1 MRFSSGTSRWWIAAY
16 LAVTLVCTTGWL
28 VLGQRLTEQTGL
40 RRQVWL
46 ANDFQGIP
54 VINDVVRE
62 PTLDFLYDDR
72 RLPRRFFSVRWS
84 GFWYLPDD
92 TDIELRGA
100 GDDRLDVWI
109 DDVLVIRRT
118 PPADM
123 GTQVATLRLAAGV
136 HQIRVEYE
144 QHRGTY
150 NLLLHWA
157 PQGGRAGPLPQHY
170 LFAER
175 PDDND
180 IRLAER
186 TALLQ
191 HTVQIAWA
199 TFVVLALLWVTTRTW
214 ARHRIVASYVYILDN
229 PSVALT
235 TIAYGFAAWVF
246 LKNAWV
252 HEDAYIIFRSVE
264 QVFAGN
270 GPVWNPH
277 ERVQVFTSPL
287 WFGVLVLSR
296 SVSTN
301 LYLNAIAISLALW
314 LFTLSNIQRLA
325 PNSVAFAIAVL
336 LCTASTAIHDFT
348 SSGLENV
355 LAYALIT
362 YFLLQLALLP
372 RDGLHPSAT
381 VPPLTRLCLAFGLI
395 AVTRHDLIPLML
407 PPIAFLLWRH
417 RYSSSRRQW
426 WVLAA
431 AALLPLMAWT
441 LFSLVYYGFPW
452 PNTAYAKLNT
462 GVDRADLV
470 AQGLNYLHAA
480 VLHDAIT
487 PATIVVSLI
496 VICFSASTV
505 YRFVGV
511 GILLNLAYV
520 VSIGGDYMVGRFL
533 SYACL
538 AGVCLLILELP
549 NITYSRP
556 RREIHRQ
563 GQEVMALTGKGANY
577 VLVVA
582 VVATYAVAYHHTPV
596 NCWRAD
602 PAHNYTGFGLES
614 VRDGYAYM
622 ALAAYLSTGPEVS
635 IWPNDSWAQDGLRIR
650 ESLDPVHVASGIGVR
665 GYMAGTE
672 KIIVDVLAL
681 GDPFLAR
688 LPTRDPKDWRSG
700 HFRRDLPDG
709 YVELLEATRRCEEQ
723 LGVLGLQSSSRMERL
738 EVLSRIYQIGP
749 PELNELYK
757 RLATI
762 TQAEDLWSL
771 RRLKTILLFNLG
783 AYNHLAAHSTMTK
796 NRPRGG
802 SEPKAIARVQ
812 CTPAIFRHGRIS
824 RGATAP
830 AAQQGPGRSRSIPAP

>member
-1 MRFSSGTSRWWIAAY
+1 MAAY

-28 VLGQRLTEQTGL
+28 ILSQRLAEQTGL
-40 RRQVWL
+40 CRQVWL
-46 ANDFQGIP
+46 VNDFQGTP
-54 VINDVVRE
+54 VINDVARE
-62 PTLDFLYDDR
+62 PTLDFLDDDR

-92 TDIELRGA
+92 TDIGLHGA

-123 GTQVATLRLAAGV
+123 ATQVATLRLAAGV

-144 QHRGTY
+144 QHGGIY

-199 TFVVLALLWVTTRTW
+199 TFVVLALLWVTTRTS

-246 LKNAWV
+246 LKTAWV

-296 SVSTN
+296 SVSAN

-362 YFLLQLALLP
+362 YFLLQLLLLP

-381 VPPLTRLCLAFGLI
+381 LPPLTRLCLAFGLI

-407 PPIAFLLWRH
+407 PPMGFLLWRH
-417 RYSSSRRQW
+417 RQSSSRRQW
-426 WVLAA
+426 LVLAA

-470 AQGLNYLHAA
+470 AQGLNYLHTA

-496 VICFSASTV
+496 VICFSANTV

-520 VSIGGDYMVGRFL
+520 VSIGGDYMLGRFL

-549 NITYSRP
+549 NIAYSRP
-556 RREIHRQ
+556 RRESRRQ
-563 GQEVMALTGKGANY
+563 GRLVMALWLRAN

-596 NCWRAD
+596 NCRRAD
-602 PAHNYTGFGLES
+602 LAHSASGFGVVS
-614 VRDGYAYM
+614 ARDRYPEL
-622 ALAAYLSTGPEVS
+622 ALADYLSTGPEVS
-635 IWPNDSWAQDGLRIR
+635 IWPNHQWARDGLWIR
-650 ESLDPVHVASGIGVR
+650 ESLDPVHVVGSIGIN

-672 KIIVDVLAL
+672 KIIVDSLAI

-688 LPTRDPKDWRSG
+688 LPTRDPENWRSG

-709 YVELLEATRRCEEQ
+709 YVELLEATRRCEEK
-723 LGVLGLQSSSRMERL
+723 LGILGLLESSSRMERL
-738 EVLSRIYQIGP
+738 EVLSRIYPIAP

-757 RLATI
+757 RLAI
-762 TQAEDLWSL
+762 VTQAEDLWTL
-771 RRLKTILLFNLG
+771 RRLKTILLFNIG
-783 AYNHLAAHSTMTK
+783 AYG
-796 NRPRGG
+796 PR
-802 SEPKAIARVQ
+802 
-812 CTPAIFRHGRIS
+812 
-824 RGATAP
+824 
-830 AAQQGPGRSRSIPAP
+830 

>member
-1 MRFSSGTSRWWIAAY
+1 MRFSSGMRRWLVAACV
-16 LAVTLVCTTGWL
+16 AVTLLCTAGWFI
-28 VLGQRLTEQTGL
+28 LGQRLAEQTGL

-46 ANDFQGIP
+46 ANNFQSAP
-54 VINDVVRE
+54 VINDVARAV
-62 PTLDFLYDDR
+62 TLDFLYDDR
-72 RLPRRFFSVRWS
+72 RLPRRFFSARWS

-92 TDIELRGA
+92 TDIELRGE
-100 GDDRLDVWI
+100 GDDRLNVWI

-118 PPADM
+118 SPADM
-123 GTQVATLRLAAGV
+123 GTEVVTLRLPAGI

-144 QHRGTY
+144 QHGGTY

-175 PDDND
+175 PADND

-186 TALLQ
+186 TVLLQ
-191 HTVQIAWA
+191 HTVQIAWP
-199 TFVVLALLWVTTRTW
+199 TLVFLALLWITTRTS
-214 ARHRIVASYVYILDN
+214 ARHRIIASYVYILDN

-235 TIAYGFAAWVF
+235 TIVYGFAAWVF

-296 SVSTN
+296 FVSAN
-301 LYLNAIAISLALW
+301 LYLNAIVISMALW
-314 LFTLSNIQRLA
+314 LFTLRNIQRLA
-325 PNSVAFAIAVL
+325 PNSLAFAIAVL
-336 LCTASTAIHDFT
+336 LCTASTAIHDYT

-372 RDGLHPSAT
+372 RDVLRPSAT
-381 VPPLTRLCLAFGLI
+381 FPPLIRLCLAFGLI
-395 AVTRHDLIPLML
+395 AVTRHDLIPLIVL
-407 PPIAFLLWRH
+407 PAGFLLWRH
-417 RYSSSRRQW
+417 RRLPSHRQW

-441 LFSLVYYGFPW
+441 LFSLAYYGFPW

-462 GVDRADLV
+462 GVDRADLA

-480 VLHDAIT
+480 ILDDAIT
-487 PATIVVSLI
+487 PATIVISLLI
-496 VICFSASTV
+496 VCFSASTV

-511 GILLNLAYV
+511 GILLNVAYV
-520 VSIGGDYMVGRFL
+520 VSIGGDYMLGRFL

-538 AGVCLLILELP
+538 AAVCLLILKLP
-549 NITYSRP
+549 TISYSLS
-556 RREIHRQ
+556 RRESHRE
-563 GQEVMALTGKGANY
+563 GRSVMALRPRALN

-582 VVATYAVAYHHTPV
+582 VVATYAVSYHHTPV
-596 NCWRAD
+596 NCRRAD
-602 PAHNYTGFGLES
+602 PAHDRYSFRIGSARATFA
-614 VRDGYAYM
+614 DM
-622 ALAAYLSTGPEVS
+622 ALANYLSTGPEVS
-635 IWPNDSWAQDGLRIR
+635 IWPTNNLAHEGLQIR
-650 ESLDPVHVASGIGVR
+650 ESLDPVYVQRGVGIR
-665 GYMAGTE
+665 GYMAGTK
-672 KIIVDVLAL
+672 KIIVDVMAL

-688 LPTRDPKDWRSG
+688 LPLRDSEDWSSG
-700 HFRRDLPDG
+700 HFRRVLPDG
-709 YVELLEATRRCEEQ
+709 YVELLEATWRYEER
-723 LGVLGLQSSSRMERL
+723 LGARGLLDSSSRMERL
-738 EVLSRIYQIGP
+738 ESLNRIYPIAP
-749 PELNELYK
+749 PELNDLYK
-757 RLATI
+757 RLAI
-762 TQAEDLWSL
+762 VTQAEDLWSV

-783 AYNHLAAHSTMTK
+783 AYDHLASL
-796 NRPRGG
+796 
-802 SEPKAIARVQ
+802 
-812 CTPAIFRHGRIS
+812 
-824 RGATAP
+824 
-830 AAQQGPGRSRSIPAP
+830 